1 MLFALLLASVCAH
14 AHTTKLSSA
23 DITLA
28 EHSAEVSLTLNG
40 VDLEAALGIKLAGAT
55 ARVADVSLRA
65 AKDAITTTSPLAR
78 GSRTRQAVFPIL
90 LQSLDQLRR

>member
-1 MLFALLLASVCAH
+1 MLFALLLAPVCAH

-40 VDLEAALGIKLAGAT
+40 ADLEAALDKVEAAGGKT
-55 ARVADVSLRA
+55 LMPPEDLPMVSL
-65 AKDAITTTSPLAR
+65 AIFEDPEGNQVGLVK
-78 GSRTRQAVFPIL
+78 G
-90 LQSLDQLRR
+90 